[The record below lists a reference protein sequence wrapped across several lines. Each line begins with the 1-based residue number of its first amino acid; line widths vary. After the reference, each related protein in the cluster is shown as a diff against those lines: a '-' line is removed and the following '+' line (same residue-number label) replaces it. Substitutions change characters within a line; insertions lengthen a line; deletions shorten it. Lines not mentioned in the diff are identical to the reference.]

1 MAVNAPPTP
10 AAAGGGPGG
19 FLARLGQQSD
29 LALAVVVVMIVAMM
43 ILPVP
48 GALLDIFLVFNITA
62 SLTMLLISLYVTEPL
77 EFNTFPSILLILTL
91 FRLALNI
98 STTRTILLD
107 AAHAPQVVKA
117 FGNFVIGGNYVVG
130 VVVFVILVIIQFV
143 VITNGAGRISEVA
156 ARFTLDAM
164 PGKQMAI
171 DADLNS
177 GLIKEED
184 ARERRKKIQREADF
198 YGTMD
203 GASKFVRG
211 DAVAGLIITVINIIA
226 GIIIGVMQQGRTLAD
241 SAGIYT
247 ILTIGDGLVAQIPAL
262 LISVGTGI
270 LVSRA
275 VSDLN
280 LGKQISIQVLQ
291 NPKPLAIVSG
301 MLAMLG
307 IVPGMPAVPF
317 LLVAAGIGAMAYVLT
332 QQKKQLATD
341 LAEAAKKAPPSE
353 PPKGPENVLGLLKVD
368 PMELEIG
375 YRLIPLVDAAQGGD
389 LLERIT
395 MIRRQIAL
403 KLGLVLP
410 PIRVRDNLQLK
421 PKEYR
426 INLRGVEIA
435 RGEVQMDHYL
445 AMNSGMAIEEIEG
458 IPTTEPVFGLPA
470 FWITEENKERA
481 EMLGYTVFDVSSVIA
496 THLMEVIKAHSP
508 EIITRSDT
516 QGLLDNIKIDQEPL
530 VNAVLEQVTISDI
543 QKVLQNLLRDRVS
556 IRDLVPVLET
566 LESHGRI
573 TKDIDTLTEYSRL
586 SLSRAICKANLAPD
600 GCLPVITL
608 DPAVEQVLGQSIQQ
622 TDQGAFVALEPGV
635 ATRLVRSVQ
644 DEVERL
650 MAQGFQ
656 PVILCSSKVRLVFRR
671 LVERKLPNLA
681 VMSYNEVVPPQTE
694 VRGLGVVSLN

>member
-1 MAVNAPPTP
+1 MNAPTTP
-10 AAAGGGPGG
+10 AAAGGGAGG
-19 FLARLGQQSD
+19 FLARFAQQSD
-29 LALAVVVVMIVAMM
+29 IVLAVIVVMVVGMM

-48 GALLDIFLVFNITA
+48 AAILDLLLVFNITA
-62 SLTMLLISLYVTEPL
+62 SLTMLLISLYVLEPL
-77 EFNTFPSILLILTL
+77 EFNTFPSLLLILTL
-91 FRLALNI
+91 FRLALNV

-107 AAHAPQVVKA
+107 ADHAPQVVKA
-117 FGNFVIGGNYVVG
+117 FGNFVVGGNYVVG
-130 VVVFVILVIIQFV
+130 VVVFIILVIIQFV

-171 DADLNS
+171 DADLNT
-177 GLIKEED
+177 GLIKEDE

-211 DAVAGLIITVINIIA
+211 DAIAGLIITAVNILA
-226 GIIIGVMQQGRTLAD
+226 GIIIGVLQQGRTLAD
-241 SAGIYT
+241 AAATYT
-247 ILTIGDGLVAQIPAL
+247 IITIGDGLAAQIPAL
-262 LISVGTGI
+262 LISTGTGI

-280 LGKQISIQVLQ
+280 LGSQIQNQVLA
-291 NPKPLAIVSG
+291 NPKPLMITAAMLAVLGVVPGLPTLPFLTVSG
-301 MLAMLG
+301 A
-307 IVPGMPAVPF
+307 
-317 LLVAAGIGAMAYVLT
+317 IGTLAYVLLR
-332 QQKKQLATD
+332 QKRRIALEA
-341 LAEAAKKAPPSE
+341 AEAAKKAPPAE
-353 PPKGPENVLGLLKVD
+353 PPKGPENVMGLLKVD

-375 YRLIPLVDAAQGGD
+375 YRLIALVDAAQGGD

-445 AMNSGMAIEEIEG
+445 AMNSGMAVEEIEG

-496 THLMEVIKAHSP
+496 THLMEVIKAHAP
-508 EIITRSDT
+508 EIITRADT
-516 QGLLDNIKIDQEPL
+516 QGLLDNLKAEQEPL
-530 VNAVLEQVTISDI
+530 VNAVLEQVTVSDI

-556 IRDLVPVLET
+556 IRDLVPILES
-566 LESHGRI
+566 LESHARL
-573 TKDIDTLTEYSRL
+573 TKDIDTLTEYARL
-586 SLSRAICKANLAPD
+586 SIARAICKSNLAPD
-600 GCLPVITL
+600 GTLPVITL
-608 DPAVEQVLGQSIQQ
+608 DPAVEQVLAQSIQQ

-635 ATRLVRSVQ
+635 ATRLIGAVQ
-644 DEVERL
+644 SEVERL
-650 MAQGFQ
+650 MAQGHQ
-656 PVILCSSKVRLVFRR
+656 PVVLCSSKVRLVFRR
-671 LVERKLPNLA
+671 LIERKLPNLA

-694 VRGLGVVSLN
+694 VRSLGVVSLN